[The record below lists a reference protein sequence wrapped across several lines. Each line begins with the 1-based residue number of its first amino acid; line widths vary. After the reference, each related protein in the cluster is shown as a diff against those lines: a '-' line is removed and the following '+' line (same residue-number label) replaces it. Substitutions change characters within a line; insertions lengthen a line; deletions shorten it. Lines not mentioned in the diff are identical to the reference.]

1 MARTT
6 EIVTAVLMSALFTE
20 DDNGLDFTFKFA
32 SGITVVLCTLGVIAF
47 THKSN
52 RISPAPSDPSYSNLI
67 GAYEE
72 IGGQ

>member
-6 EIVTAVLMSALFTE
+6 EIVTAVLMSALFTD
-20 DDNGLDFTFKFA
+20 DDNGLDFTFKFV

-52 RISPAPSDPSYSNLI
+52 RTAPNYSNLI